1 MSVTRNTTNFNVRFV
16 ELDAQKVEVKVVHE
30 QAISVDHWPDE
41 DPWISAKD
49 LANRLVGGR
58 FLHYE
63 PTVGVDADLRL
74 QIVE

>member
-1 MSVTRNTTNFNVRFV
+1 MSVTRSTTNFNVRFV

-30 QAISVDHWPDE
+30 ERLSVDHWPDE
-41 DPWISAKD
+41 DPWVSAKD
-49 LANRLVGGR
+49 MAGRLIGGK

-63 PTVGVDADLRL
+63 PTVGKSTDIRL